1 MGAVV
6 IENFNENIIMEK
18 TIIGILFITV
28 FANLIN
34 GHTLAYVGH
43 AHEGPAHEGHAHIG
57 PAHAEGQ
64 AHTGQAHEGLTHEG
78 HAHEGHAY
86 AIRKRQAE
94 IPIQISGRL
103 DVSIGTQCVLNGRTF
118 KSGTSILDGCT
129 DCKCNNGLVACRF
142 LRSITD
148 GCLYY
153 EDSES
158 TTPPPNGCK
167 FENIYR
173 YDGEVF
179 TAQDGCNRCWCNKSE
194 IICPFESDCENAVA
208 RRRSLK

>member
-18 TIIGILFITV
+18 TIIGIFFLTV

-43 AHEGPAHEGHAHIG
+43 SHEGPAHEGHAHAG
-57 PAHAEGQ
+57 PAYAGQ
-64 AHTGQAHEGLTHEG
+64 AHTGQAHES
-78 HAHEGHAY
+78 HAY

-142 LRSITD
+142 LRSISD

-153 EDSES
+153 ED
-158 TTPPPNGCK
+158 
-167 FENIYR
+167 
-173 YDGEVF
+173 
-179 TAQDGCNRCWCNKSE
+179 
-194 IICPFESDCENAVA
+194 
-208 RRRSLK
+208 